1 MIHKCI
7 GDSTYPSIMLL
18 INTKSYSCR
27 TRPARERILMVK
39 MTPSQNRHFQN
50 SQLLFCENVSFPNF
64 PIILVLIIAH
74 LTGFR
79 WARTPALES
88 FCTLPRWS
96 AQVTTGRVQGI
107 ASGVTLNAATISI
120 LGHFNY
126 PFSHNCGWRTWETFG
141 EPSFWE
147 PPFSDYYFW
156 FGLGK
161 SQAFSSIEKNDKGAK
176 NIILYVSRMKIRW
189 VIWKGSR

>member
-1 MIHKCI
+1 MHRWFHIPIYNVTNKYKILFLLHKTCS
-7 GDSTYPSIMLL
+7 GKDSHGENDTLTEKTFP
-18 INTKSYSCR
+18 
-27 TRPARERILMVK
+27 E
-39 MTPSQNRHFQN
+39 F
-50 SQLLFCENVSFPNF
+50 SQLLFCEDISFPNF

-120 LGHFNY
+120 LGHFNS

-147 PPFSDYYFW
+147 PLFSDYYFR

-161 SQAFSSIEKNDKGAK
+161 SQAFFFSIEKNDKGAK

>member
-18 INTKSYSCR
+18 INTKSYSCC
-27 TRPARERILMVK
+27 TRPALERILMVK
-39 MTPSQNRHFQN
+39 MTPSQNRYFQN
-50 SQLLFCENVSFPNF
+50 SQLLFCENASFPIFSNHSD
-64 PIILVLIIAH
+64 LIIAH

-96 AQVTTGRVQGI
+96 AQVTTGRVQGN

-120 LGHFNY
+120 LGHFNS

-141 EPSFWE
+141 ESFFWE
-147 PPFSDYYFW
+147 PLFSDFYFR

-161 SQAFSSIEKNDKGAK
+161 SQAFFSIEKNDKRE
-176 NIILYVSRMKIRW
+176 NDIILYVSRMKIRW
-189 VIWKGSR
+189 VIEKGSR

>member
-1 MIHKCI
+1 MHRWFHIH
-7 GDSTYPSIMLL
+7 PSIMLL
-18 INTKSYSCR
+18 INTKSYSCC
-27 TRPARERILMVK
+27 TRPALERILMVK

-120 LGHFNY
+120 LGHFNSI
-126 PFSHNCGWRTWETFG
+126 FSQLWLTHMRDFWRTLILGATL
-141 EPSFWE
+141 FW
-147 PPFSDYYFW
+147 
-156 FGLGK
+156 L
-161 SQAFSSIEKNDKGAK
+161 
-176 NIILYVSRMKIRW
+176 LL
-189 VIWKGSR
+189 